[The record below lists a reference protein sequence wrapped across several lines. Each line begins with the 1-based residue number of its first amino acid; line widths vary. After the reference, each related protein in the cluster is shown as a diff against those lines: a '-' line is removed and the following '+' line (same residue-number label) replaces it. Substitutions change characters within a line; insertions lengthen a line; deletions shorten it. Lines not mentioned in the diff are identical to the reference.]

1 VPTTL
6 ALGQSH
12 ELSVEVSEADVAR
25 YIDVSGDTAP
35 IHTSIAFAQRYGFSG
50 PLVHGAFLA
59 TLVSRLV
66 GTGLPGPLAILQRL
80 ELAFRE
86 PCYAPSTLTL
96 RASVRQISEAVAT
109 VVLDISI
116 TDQHGRQIV
125 TGKTWHR
132 MLDTESSS

>member
-1 VPTTL
+1 VPPTL

-12 ELSVEVSEADVAR
+12 EIAVEVSEADVAR
-25 YIDVSGDTAP
+25 YIDLSGDTAP
-35 IHTSIAFAQRYGFSG
+35 IHTSPAFAQRHGFNA

-59 TLVSRLV
+59 ALVSRLV

-96 RASVRQISEAVAT
+96 RASVRQVSEAVAT

-116 TDQHGRQIV
+116 TDQHGRLIA

-132 MLDTESSS
+132 MLDSENAS